1 MIGGIIAGILLIILL
16 LALIGLGWDT
26 VISGVKKGADSV
38 GKGTSRHHDT
48 SVASGDS
55 CGSYIICLK
64 NTKVF

>member
-26 VISGVKKGADSV
+26 VIPGVKKGADSV

-55 CGSYIICLK
+55 CGFIYNMLK
-64 NTKVF
+64 EY